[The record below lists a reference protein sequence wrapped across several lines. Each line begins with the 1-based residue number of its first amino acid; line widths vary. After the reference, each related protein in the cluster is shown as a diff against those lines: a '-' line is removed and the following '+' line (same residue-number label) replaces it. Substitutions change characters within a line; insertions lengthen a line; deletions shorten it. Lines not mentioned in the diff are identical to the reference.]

1 MNWRISLLF
10 VATLS
15 MTGLAAAQEPLE
27 LQVKYGRMHMSYVV
41 NDDGTSKETHEWS
54 MTLLKDTAIEWAKR
68 SSVSY
73 STSAQQAEVVSA
85 YTLKADGRRIDV
97 PKDNY
102 QVEINRGK
110 GKDSPVYSD
119 ISTLTVLFPEVMVGD
134 TVVFSYRLVQTDPL
148 FPKHFSV
155 AQGLPA
161 QMAVDDYRVRFDYP
175 ASLWVQYAAR
185 GMKQSESSEKGG
197 RNIIEW
203 SYTNPQPVKSERKN
217 YSVYD
222 PDKENG
228 FAFSTFRDYSE
239 ISAAYGVRALPK
251 AAITERIKSLA
262 AEIVQGKTEPREQA
276 RALYEWVARN
286 ITYGGNCIG
295 VGAVVP
301 RDIPF
306 ILDNRMGDCK
316 DHATLL
322 QALLS
327 ARGIRSTQALIN
339 AGSVYRLPKIP
350 VVSTV
355 NHVINY
361 LPDFDL
367 FVDSTSN
374 STPFGLLPFQDED
387 KPVLLVEGFKSTSR
401 TPAQVVGSNR
411 ETIKS
416 AVVIAPNGSVSGS
429 IEVFQRGIS
438 AVQWR
443 EWARTL
449 TREWETDLVKNMFLQ
464 QGMVGS
470 GKLTKDDPSSLT
482 DEYHFKVD
490 LNMEKFTRFPGSGAF
505 YIYPVFGAS
514 GSIQGAISGS
524 LEPEMNFDV
533 ACGSTQMTEEYRIEL
548 PANMKVLS
556 IPEDLTVSNDLITY
570 TSTYKLAGNVLNVK
584 REMDDRTQGNICTPQ
599 VTAQF
604 QDIGNKI
611 MDDLKSQVLY
621 K

>member
-1 MNWRISLLF
+1 MNWRIPLLF

-15 MTGLAAAQEPLE
+15 MTGLAAAQESFE
-27 LQVKYGRMHMSYVV
+27 LQVKYGRMHSAYVV
-41 NDDGTSKETHEWS
+41 NEDGTSTETHEWS
-54 MTLLKDTAIEWAKR
+54 MTVLKETAVQWAKR

-73 STSAQQAEVVSA
+73 STSAQQAEVIEA
-85 YTLKADGRRIDV
+85 YTLKKDGRRIDV

-134 TVVFSYRLVQTDPL
+134 TVVFSYRVEQTDPL

-155 AQGLPA
+155 AQGLPGY
-161 QMAVDDYRVRFDYP
+161 MAVDDYRVRFDYP
-175 ASLWVQYAAR
+175 ATLWVQYEAH
-185 GMKQSESSEKGG
+185 GMKEIENSEKGG
-197 RNIIEW
+197 RKVIEW
-203 SYTNPQPVKSERKN
+203 SYTNSQPVKSERKN

-228 FAFSTFRDYSE
+228 FAFSTFRDYAE
-239 ISAAYGVRALPK
+239 ISAAYGKRALPK
-251 AAITERIKSLA
+251 AAVTERIERLA
-262 AEIVQGKTEPREQA
+262 AEIVQDRIEPREQA

-327 ARGIRSTQALIN
+327 ARNIRSTQALIN
-339 AGSVYRLPKIP
+339 AGSIYRLPKIP
-350 VVSTV
+350 VVSNV

-374 STPFGLLPFQDED
+374 STPFRMLPFQDED
-387 KPVLLVEGFKSTSR
+387 KPVLLVEGFKSDSR
-401 TPAQVVGSNR
+401 TPAQVIGSNR
-411 ETIKS
+411 QTVKS
-416 AVVIAPNGSVSGS
+416 VLVIAPNGSISGS
-429 IEVFQRGIS
+429 LEVFQRGIS
-438 AVQWR
+438 ATQWR

-449 TREWETDLVKNMFLQ
+449 TKDEEADLVKNMFLQ
-464 QGMVGS
+464 QGMIGS
-470 GKLTKDDPSSLT
+470 GKFSKDDPTALT
-482 DEYHFKVD
+482 DEFHFKVD
-490 LNMEKFTRFPGSGAF
+490 MNLEKFTRFPGSGAF
-505 YIYPVFGAS
+505 HIYPVFGAA
-514 GSIQGAISGS
+514 GSINNLIAGS
-524 LEPEMNFDV
+524 LEPEKDADIV
-533 ACGSTQMTEEYRIEL
+533 CGSFSMIEDYRIDL
-548 PANMKVLS
+548 PMAMKVLS
-556 IPEDLTVSNDLITY
+556 IPDDFSVENEWITY
-570 TSTYKLAGNVLNVK
+570 TAKYALTGNVLNVK
-584 REMDDRTQGNICTPQ
+584 REMVDRTKGNVCSPQ
-599 VTAQF
+599 VGAQF
-604 QDIGNKI
+604 HDIGEKI